1 MTKTISQK
9 KPKFLIFSIKRNL
22 NDIIFSISILFVMV
36 LIIFNP
42 AIFSKSTV
50 DGIKLFFSAVLPGL
64 FPFMFLTKMLT
75 EIGLAFKI
83 SKKLDYVSQ
92 KTFGTPGVSIYCFF
106 MSILSG
112 YPIGAKII
120 AELYQKKLISD
131 EDAKRMSIFCTTS
144 GPIFVI
150 GSVGVGMLSSFKLG
164 VIIYLSHI
172 LSAVICG
179 IAYNLFHK
187 NKVKTKSQ
195 NPPQTQRTS
204 GMFSLV
210 LNDTINSILMVGGYI
225 TIFYLV
231 SEVFSLW
238 GIIDRISNFVSKL
251 FSHFNIS
258 SELISGLL
266 YGLIEVTHGIKNLS
280 SINPISVPLICGLI
294 SFSGISIIMQS
305 LSFLKQAKIKTHS
318 FIIIKCVQM
327 LISIVLSY
335 LIIFI
340 IWDISVGF

>member
-9 KPKFLIFSIKRNL
+9 NSKFLILSIKRNL
-22 NDIIFSISILFVMV
+22 TDIIFSAAILFVMA
-36 LIIFNP
+36 LIILNP
-42 AIFSKSTV
+42 AIFSKSTIN
-50 DGIKLFFSAVLPGL
+50 GIKLFFCAVLPGL

-75 EIGLAFKI
+75 EVGLAFKI
-83 SKKLDYVSQ
+83 SKKLDNVSQ

-120 AELYQKKLISD
+120 AELYQKELITED
-131 EDAKRMSIFCTTS
+131 DAKRMSIFCTTS

-172 LSAVICG
+172 VSAVLCG
-179 IAYNLFHK
+179 LIYNLFHK
-187 NKVKTKSQ
+187 NTNKAKSQ
-195 NPPQTQRTS
+195 NPPQTQKTS

-210 LNDTINSILMVGGYI
+210 LSDTINSILMVGGYI
-225 TIFYLV
+225 TIFYLI
-231 SEVFSLW
+231 SEIFSVL
-238 GIIDRISNFVSKL
+238 GIINYVSIVISNALPSSK
-251 FSHFNIS
+251 IS
-258 SELISGLL
+258 SETISGLL
-266 YGLIEVTHGIKNLS
+266 YGLIEVTHGVKSLS

-305 LSFLKQAKIKTHS
+305 LSFLKQAKIKAHN
-318 FIIIKCVQM
+318 FITIKCVQM
-327 LISIVLSY
+327 IISMLICSLFLAIV
-335 LIIFI
+335 
-340 IWDISVGF
+340 